1 VPYRCKSWRHPGECR
16 EYARHLLFARTMAGL
31 EKLGKDTLMLMVLT
45 LPKGSHKTNEEA
57 FKAIGPMWSAVA
69 ERLKRKWGEHLGYR
83 TVKRKYKT
91 RHGEVR
97 EGTEQ
102 REVKRSLPYVATVE
116 VHASGV
122 PHMNIV
128 LSSEQLRNDLGRFAF
143 VERTKGRD
151 AGKRFRSPV
160 TPEGRATVREL
171 KSMVM
176 AAGFGFMVT
185 VSPVESLEKV
195 ANYVTKTASS
205 GGGAILGMSAGEI
218 LKSTQLPTNAP
229 PHTRRTRTSRW
240 ALPKEISSGLWDADL
255 ELEPLPAVKVS
266 RSVAL
271 LRSLLAYADEAKR
284 DWDQLLARYAS
295 EGLPQWKIEL
305 LMGPFTPEANVRR
318 VRARLARLEVVS

>member
-1 VPYRCKSWRHPGECR
+1 
-16 EYARHLLFARTMAGL
+16 MAGL
-31 EKLGKDTLMLMVLT
+31 NKLGKDTLMLMVLT
-45 LPKGSHKTNEEA
+45 LPPGSYKTNEEA
-57 FKAIGPMWSAVA
+57 FEGIGPMWSALA

-83 TVKRKYKT
+83 EVKRKYKT
-91 RHGEVR
+91 RRGEVR

-102 REVKRSLPYVATVE
+102 REVKQSLPYIATVE

-122 PHMNIV
+122 PHMNVV
-128 LSSEQLRNDLGRFAF
+128 LSSEQLRGELGRFAF
-143 VERTKGRD
+143 VERTKGKD
-151 AGKRFRSPV
+151 AGKRFRVPV

-185 VSPVESLEKV
+185 ISPVENLEKV

-255 ELEPLPAVKVS
+255 ELEPLPEVKVKH
-266 RSVAL
+266 SVELCRA
-271 LRSLLAYADEAKR
+271 LLAYAEDAKR
-284 DWDQLLARYAS
+284 EWDRLLAQYKS
-295 EGLPQWKIEL
+295 EGLPQWKVEL
-305 LMGPFTPEANVRR
+305 LMGPFTPAAAIHRT
-318 VRARLARLEVVS
+318 RARLARLEAAP